1 MPGPRV
7 RRLLHD
13 LRMAAQKPSANPV
26 AGGERQSHRYN
37 PQGAA
42 FVDVKSPTRNV
53 RSRLYFTSESHMYG
67 DHFWGG
73 INSHASV

>member
-1 MPGPRV
+1 MTEQEKYQIASSISARL
-7 RRLLHD
+7 RAKLLHD

-53 RSRLYFTSESHMYG
+53 RSRIYVTSESHM
-67 DHFWGG
+67 
-73 INSHASV
+73 